1 MEDAAAS
8 VDSRTAAIVCA
19 DILKTAR
26 VSERRLSLKQAEGA
40 VRATPRPEVVL
51 KTGRRMSP
59 AAKAMIPNFKSLK
72 KEMPRSEAE
81 SRKTYRARLM
91 EQLKAKKSVIK
102 EKGKGGAP
110 SAGSPAVPSL

>member
-1 MEDAAAS
+1 MEDAAAG

-40 VRATPRPEVVL
+40 VRATPLPRVDS
-51 KTGRRMSP
+51 KTARRRSL
-59 AAKAMIPNFKSLK
+59 AAKANIPKFKSLK
-72 KEMPRSEAE
+72 KEMPRSEDE

-91 EQLKAKKSVIK
+91 EQLKAMKAVI
-102 EKGKGGAP
+102 KGKGKEGAP
-110 SAGSPAVPSL
+110 IAGGPAVPSL